1 MLHKMLKKLNP
12 MSLLLVKD
20 GYPPAVL
27 VALLLHGGLLYF
39 LLDRDLA
46 PRDSVD
52 LEQTMFVSAMT
63 IDQNPQRL
71 RRIQQEQEREQAL
84 RDAQRE
90 AEREAQREAERER
103 EQQAAR
109 EAEAERQREAA
120 AERQRQ
126 EEETARRQ
134 REETER
140 RQQAAREEAAR
151 EQAQRE
157 QAAREQAAREQV
169 AREAREQAARE
180 RATQQAA
187 EQAAAD
193 NRAVQAYTATIRE
206 NIGRNWSIPPSAR
219 NGMSVLLEIRLV
231 PTGEVISVNILKSS
245 GDPAFDRSAE
255 QAVLKA
261 ARFPELQQMP
271 TRMFER
277 QFRSF
282 NLLFRPEDL
291 LR

>member
-46 PRDSVD
+46 PRESVN

-71 RRIQQEQEREQAL
+71 RRIQQEQEREQAQ
-84 RDAQRE
+84 RDAQ
-90 AEREAQREAERER
+90 REAQREAERQR

-109 EAEAERQREAA
+109 EAEAEAEREREAA

-157 QAAREQAAREQV
+157 QAAREQAAREQA

-180 RATQQAA
+180 RAA

-206 NIGRNWSIPPSAR
+206 SIGRNWSIPPSAR

-231 PTGEVISVNILKSS
+231 PTGEVISVNILQSS